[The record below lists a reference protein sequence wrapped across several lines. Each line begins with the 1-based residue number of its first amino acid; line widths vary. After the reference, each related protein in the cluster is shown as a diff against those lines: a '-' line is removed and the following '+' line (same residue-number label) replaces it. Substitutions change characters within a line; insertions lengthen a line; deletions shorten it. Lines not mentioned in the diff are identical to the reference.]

1 MVRNNNEKNI
11 LALDFI
17 DLDIISSMVQDSI
30 ILKKNMIFLK
40 KQRTF
45 ILLVNRFKWE
55 NINKKERI
63 YSIIRF
69 QGVLRVRTKSL
80 NNEKENLPLEL
91 LAINYQT
98 DGGHLIH
105 IYLNFAGGAVIDLE
119 VECVECI
126 LKDLS
131 EPWKTGT
138 VPNHNLERL

>member
-30 ILKKNMIFLK
+30 ILKKNMTFLK

-91 LAINYQT
+91 LAAFI
-98 DGGHLIH
+98 
-105 IYLNFAGGAVIDLE
+105 LNVLFAVASL
-119 VECVECI
+119 
-126 LKDLS
+126 
-131 EPWKTGT
+131 
-138 VPNHNLERL
+138 